1 VQRRLGAPDS
11 GANWPYNLPIRKGDL
26 TVKQFLQQLRA
37 DQEGATAI
45 EYALIAALIAVGLL
59 VVLGDVGTAIQAVFQ
74 SIADALSA

>member
-1 VQRRLGAPDS
+1 
-11 GANWPYNLPIRKGDL
+11 
-26 TVKQFLQQLRA
+26 
-37 DQEGATAI
+37 ATAI